1 MGTLHGPRPLGT
13 SASLPPSPAGP
24 PSPSF
29 SLPTVFQVSFG
40 RSLGK
45 ALSRLLWAGFPSLSR
60 RLCGDHV
67 AVPSPLVPLSASF
80 LLCSGDFK
88 DSRGSRSREYKQPQL
103 RSKCRCRPHQMH
115 CVVFVGRTS
124 EGGALAVE
132 SGLSSGSGAESTC
145 GPQGSSSP
153 HTPARPAPG
162 PRPAAHPQQN
172 HEAESIRNNK
182 KSVCVY
188 PVYTRGGGD
197 NPILPSRAFA
207 AERSHPLLCLELN
220 TSLEPQVTLA
230 SRWPRPQP
238 LPRLSRGAGVGILS
252 HEGGPL
258 EGRWT
263 RHSRAPWPRPR
274 GPIPAA
280 ARRFP
285 GVQGGG
291 RLHCEM

>member
-1 MGTLHGPRPLGT
+1 M
-13 SASLPPSPAGP
+13 
-24 PSPSF
+24 
-29 SLPTVFQVSFG
+29 
-40 RSLGK
+40 
-45 ALSRLLWAGFPSLSR
+45 
-60 RLCGDHV
+60 
-67 AVPSPLVPLSASF
+67 
-80 LLCSGDFK
+80 
-88 DSRGSRSREYKQPQL
+88 
-103 RSKCRCRPHQMH
+103 
-115 CVVFVGRTS
+115 
-124 EGGALAVE
+124 E

-182 KSVCVY
+182 KIVCVY

-197 NPILPSRAFA
+197 KPILPSRAFA

-280 ARRFP
+280 AGRFP
-285 GVQGGG
+285 GVRGGDVSIVRCEG
-291 RLHCEM
+291 LGTLAPRRRPWPVAAGQPLPWAHEDPGPWMRPAPRLSWRKQLGWHFLSSFLISFPSLAGLGLFSSCTGHFLCFLHESWKPSVTPFWGVLLTTLQTPPRLDWCVHRIPRLSGFQNFPYKPSGQ